1 MEKQSERKNNRSK
14 AVIIVIAMLLMVA
27 LVVGMGAMTY
37 SRYIT
42 SDTTGDQTA
51 TAAKWGFVVT
61 VNADNLFGTDYT
73 LETGSSLATK
83 VTSDGVGVAV
93 NAESSVVAPG
103 TTGSMTISI
112 TGSAEVLAKLT
123 IDFGNTVQEIHYG
136 DYYPVEWTLSEGN
149 TKKVVGKLSDVVDYF
164 NNDSNNPKIT
174 AGDDTFEREYTLTWE
189 WELGS
194 DDDTNAKDTIIGYKA
209 SGKAYNEIENSYIG
223 TKKLGDLVSSDN
235 YNTESAFI
243 VTQMSFNMTVSIEQI
258 QE

>member
-73 LETGSSLATK
+73 LKTGSSLATK
-83 VTSDGVGVAV
+83 VTSNGVAV

-103 TTGSMTISI
+103 TTGSVTISI
-112 TGSAEVLAKLT
+112 EGSAEVLAKLT
-123 IDFGNTVQEIHYG
+123 IDFGNTVKEIHYG
-136 DYYPVEWTLSEGN
+136 DYYPVKWTLSEGN

-189 WELGS
+189 WELDSGN
-194 DDDTNAKDTIIGYKA
+194 DEKDTAIGKKA
-209 SGKAYNEIENSYIG
+209 SNSDYQELGVEIEP
-223 TKKLGDLVSSDN
+223 T
-235 YNTESAFI
+235 
-243 VTQMSFNMTVSIEQI
+243 MSFNMTVSIEQI

>member
-73 LETGSSLATK
+73 LKTGSSLATK
-83 VTSDGVGVAV
+83 VTSNGVAV

-103 TTGSMTISI
+103 TTGSVTISI

-123 IDFGNTVQEIHYG
+123 IDFGNTVKEIHYG
-136 DYYPVEWTLSEGN
+136 DYYPVKWTLSEGN

-189 WELGS
+189 WELDSGN
-194 DDDTNAKDTIIGYKA
+194 DEKDTAIGKKA
-209 SGKAYNEIENSYIG
+209 SNSDYQELGVEIEP
-223 TKKLGDLVSSDN
+223 T
-235 YNTESAFI
+235 
-243 VTQMSFNMTVSIEQI
+243 MSFNMTVSIEQI